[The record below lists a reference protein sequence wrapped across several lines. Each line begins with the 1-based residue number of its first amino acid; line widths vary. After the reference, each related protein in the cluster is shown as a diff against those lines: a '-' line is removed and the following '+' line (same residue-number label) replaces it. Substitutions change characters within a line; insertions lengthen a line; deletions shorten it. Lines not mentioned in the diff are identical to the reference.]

1 MKFISLFIIKNM
13 DIIIIKLLFFIIIF
27 YPNQKYNIL
36 QISIN
41 ISEIII
47 LHLTYILSFR
57 INSKLFALK

>member
-47 LHLTYILSFR
+47 LHLTYILSF
-57 INSKLFALK
+57 